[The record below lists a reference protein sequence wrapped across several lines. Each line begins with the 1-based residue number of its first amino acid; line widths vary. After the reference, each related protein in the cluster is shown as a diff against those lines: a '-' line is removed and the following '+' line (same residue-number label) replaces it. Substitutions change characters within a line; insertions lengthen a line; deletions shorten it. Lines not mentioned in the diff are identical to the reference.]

1 MNYETFNSATQL
13 SISLSASFRFVSL
26 MRDGELGAEEAGR
39 IYDAAALLSRL
50 FVLFLFGSGE
60 GVHDDL
66 SVRV

>member
-1 MNYETFNSATQL
+1 
-13 SISLSASFRFVSL
+13 
-26 MRDGELGAEEAGR
+26 MRDGELGAEEAGW

-66 SVRV
+66 SVRVWFGRRRREGTRPEGVLEDEVK